1 MVGKSPRNRSKPNPA
16 PAAQASSVRRPV
28 EIINCFEDDDDV
40 IIEEN
45 GDKDGEQLVME
56 CEEEEL
62 TPEQQRAYE
71 MAEKVT

>member
-1 MVGKSPRNRSKPNPA
+1 
-16 PAAQASSVRRPV
+16 V

-71 MAEKVT
+71 MAQAVILKVLGHGNVDVHQTYKGCDRDFLS